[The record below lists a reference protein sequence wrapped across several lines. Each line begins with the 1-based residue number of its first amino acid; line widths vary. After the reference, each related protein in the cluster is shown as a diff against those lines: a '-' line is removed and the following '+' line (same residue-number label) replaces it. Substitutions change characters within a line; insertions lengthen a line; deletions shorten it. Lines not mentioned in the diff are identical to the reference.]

1 MAIDILQIRN
11 ANREIVGYI
20 DAAKSIIWHRT
31 YYTVG
36 DFEIYVQA
44 TSANLSLLQKGYYVT
59 RTDDDEIGI
68 IEEIKVEF
76 TVNNGYM
83 ITASGRF
90 AKAIL
95 DRRIIYTLSGN
106 TVTPTTISGKVEV
119 AVRTLVYNN
128 AISCSF
134 DSRRNISILGL
145 AALKNL
151 SPIIVDEG
159 GQPAEKQVSTENL
172 MSYTDNVLK
181 EYGMSAT
188 MILNDSNKKILYSVF
203 MGSDRSANNTSGNQ
217 AVIFSIEYD
226 NLNSSTYD
234 INDSDDRNAALIG
247 GEGQGVDRFYSLL
260 RGTESGLQLREMFVN
275 ASSVNRKYQET
286 YSENDALTVV
296 NTLTNVKYD
305 KSNIILTAEK
315 EYTDAQYSALLN
327 QQGQIELNKHIEKET
342 FSGDIN
348 PTNGQWVYGVDYFL
362 GDIVTVQDNTINKY
376 VDSRITEVTEVQD
389 DNGYQINIVF
399 GE

>member
-1 MAIDILQIRN
+1 MSIDILQIRN

-20 DAAKSIIWHRT
+20 DAAKSIIWHKQ

-44 TSANLSLLQKGYYVT
+44 TSTNLSLLQKGYYVT
-59 RTDDDEIGI
+59 RPDDDEIGI
-68 IEEIKVEF
+68 IEEINVEF
-76 TVNNGYM
+76 TVNDGYM
-83 ITASGRF
+83 ITAIGRF

-106 TVTPTTISGKVEV
+106 IVTPTTISGKVEI
-119 AVRTLVYNN
+119 AVRRLVNNN

-134 DSRRNISILGL
+134 DTRRNISLLGL
-145 AALKNL
+145 AALNNL
-151 SPIIVDEG
+151 SPIIIDES

-181 EYGMSAT
+181 EYGMSAK

-203 MGSDRSANNTSGNQ
+203 MGSDRSTNNTSGNEP
-217 AVIFSIEYD
+217 VIFSVEYD

-234 INDSDDRNAALIG
+234 INDTDDRNAALIG
-247 GEGQGVDRFYSLL
+247 GEGEGIDRFYSLL
-260 RGTESGLQLREMFVN
+260 RGQQSGLQLREMFVN
-275 ASSVNRKYQET
+275 ASDINRKYQET
-286 YSENDALTVV
+286 YAENDALTVV
-296 NTLTNVKYD
+296 NTLTYVEYD
-305 KSNIILTAEK
+305 KNNIVLTAEK
-315 EYTDAQYSALLN
+315 EYTPAQYSSLLN
-327 QQGQIELNKHIEKET
+327 QQGQIELNKHTEKET
-342 FSGDIN
+342 FTGDIN
-348 PTNGQWVYGVDYFL
+348 PINGQWVYGEDYFL
-362 GDIVTVQDNTINKY
+362 GDIVTIQDNTINKY

-389 DNGYQINIVF
+389 NNGYQISIVF